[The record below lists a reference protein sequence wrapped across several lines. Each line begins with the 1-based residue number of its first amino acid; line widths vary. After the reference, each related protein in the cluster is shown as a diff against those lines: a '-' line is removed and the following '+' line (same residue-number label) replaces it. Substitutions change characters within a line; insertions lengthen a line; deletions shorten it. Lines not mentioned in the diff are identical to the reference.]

1 METKIERLEENQVK
15 LDITIPAEEAVQYYN
30 DAAKRMAQ
38 YVNIPGFRKGKA
50 PRNIIEQSVGEERIK
65 HEALEAA
72 LPKIFSSV
80 IKEND
85 YVCTII
91 HFAHKLRYKPIIQ

>member
-15 LDITIPAEEAVQYYN
+15 LDITIPAKEAVQYYN

-65 HEALEAA
+65 HEALESA
-72 LPKIFSSV
+72 LPRIFSETIRENSFRSS
-80 IKEND
+80 IKGCE
-85 YVCTII
+85 
-91 HFAHKLRYKPIIQ
+91 K